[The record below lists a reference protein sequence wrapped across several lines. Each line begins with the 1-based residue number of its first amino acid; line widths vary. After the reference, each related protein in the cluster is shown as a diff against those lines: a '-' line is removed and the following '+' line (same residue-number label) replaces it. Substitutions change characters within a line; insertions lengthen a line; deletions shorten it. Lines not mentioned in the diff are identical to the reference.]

1 MCTEN
6 CSGFFAHRLYFL
18 QSCIPLYHKNARKCN
33 YSPGFPVKSGL
44 NMQKIQPYSQP
55 ETQKPAGGTQQ
66 ELFFPH
72 FLWQNGAAD
81 QIQTGSPGNGRQ
93 QCRQHIHRNQTAAAA
108 PEQCPQPE
116 KGRTRQSAFFSHRT
130 PVSYTH
136 LTLPTILLV

>member
-55 ETQKPAGGTQQ
+55 ETQKPAG
-66 ELFFPH
+66 
-72 FLWQNGAAD
+72 AARSRNCFSPTSSGKTAP
-81 QIQTGSPGNGRQ
+81 QTRYRQVPPVIAANSAVSTSIETRPPLLPQSNAPSQKKTAPGSLRFSATVPKATPQ
-93 QCRQHIHRNQTAAAA
+93 STPAATA
-108 PEQCPQPE
+108 
-116 KGRTRQSAFFSHRT
+116 
-130 PVSYTH
+130 
-136 LTLPTILLV
+136 